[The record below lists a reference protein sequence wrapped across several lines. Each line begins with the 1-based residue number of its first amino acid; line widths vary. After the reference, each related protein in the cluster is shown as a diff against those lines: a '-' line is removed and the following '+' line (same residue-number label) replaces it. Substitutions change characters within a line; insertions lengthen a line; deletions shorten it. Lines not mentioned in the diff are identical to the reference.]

1 MRSTTVIAA
10 ATAPTAGAAT
20 AMEATA
26 VESIVMCNGEA
37 ATHRRAE
44 VMRDESAVFRNYEM
58 IVTPSAMVPTVVV
71 PIPIVM
77 PVIVT
82 AVGRIA
88 PSAPSA
94 GRVVPAR
101 VNGTWPAAISV
112 GAWVNVVASRESKR
126 CD

>member
-1 MRSTTVIAA
+1 MRSTIVIAA
-10 ATAPTAGAAT
+10 ATAPTAGTAT

-26 VESIVMCNGEA
+26 VESIVMCHGEA

-82 AVGRIA
+82 VVGRIA

-101 VNGTWPAAISV
+101 VHGTWPAAISV
-112 GAWVNVVASRESKR
+112 SAWVNVVASRESKR

>member
-1 MRSTTVIAA
+1 MRSTIVIAA
-10 ATAPTAGAAT
+10 ATAPTASTAT

-88 PSAPSA
+88 PSA

-101 VNGTWPAAISV
+101 VHGTWPAAISV
-112 GAWVNVVASRESKR
+112 SAWVNVVASRESKR